1 MAWLKLFDDFTEIK
15 SRFEDKT
22 PILLRVGEQKICL
35 VFYEGEIFAFDN
47 KCPHNGAPLHR
58 GHCNNN
64 MEIVCPLHFYEFNLK
79 SGREGFGRQ
88 FELNT
93 YPVKV
98 DKTALYI
105 RIKD

>member
-1 MAWLKLFDDFTEIK
+1 MAWLKLFDNYKELK
-15 SRFEDKT
+15 SQFGDKN
-22 PILLRVGEQKICL
+22 PILLRIGEQKVCL
-35 VFYEGEIFAFDN
+35 VFYAEEIYAFDN
-47 KCPHNGAPLHR
+47 KCPHSGAPLHK

-64 MEIVCPLHFYEFNLK
+64 MEIVCPLHSYQFNLK
-79 SGREGFGRQ
+79 SGREGFGRN

-98 DKTALYI
+98 ENTALFI